1 MTDQDRAHAR
11 ALLREQR
18 HDVHEGSTL
27 RRVGPIRRRRVRVRD
42 TVDGRDVVVVLPE
55 IRPQASRPRRR
66 QAAPPTSAAW
76 RMPSAGALWRRA
88 GEVTAGVRGAVGP
101 AVGSVTSSLGVSA
114 LPAPRVER
122 RHLLA
127 VALAV
132 AAGIATAAVF
142 LVQAGSREPMRQ
154 PAMVVWG
161 TVEPQPTEAAAQD
174 QAAVATGEPTTAAPT
189 TQPTPDPTPE
199 PTAQP
204 TPVPPVFAD
213 GFSAQILACRSISGP
228 RCQGQLDVVEGGQF
242 VVLVQLE
249 ATKAGD
255 VMTSH
260 LVGPSGSTELQR
272 FVVQRG
278 GGGYM
283 YTTQSAAS
291 FAAGE
296 YRLVAQRNGT
306 TVSERPL
313 RIGG

>member
-1 MTDQDRAHAR
+1 M
-11 ALLREQR
+11 
-18 HDVHEGSTL
+18 L

-55 IRPQASRPRRR
+55 IRPAAARPRRR
-66 QAAPPTSAAW
+66 QAASSTSAAW
-76 RMPSAGALWRRA
+76 RMPPAAALWRRA

-101 AVGSVTSSLGVSA
+101 AVGSVTGSLGVSA

-122 RHLLA
+122 RHLFA

-132 AAGIATAAVF
+132 AAAIATAAIF
-142 LVQAGSREPMRQ
+142 LVQAGSREPMPQ

-161 TVEPQPTEAAAQD
+161 TVEPQPTDAAQD
-174 QAAVATGEPTTAAPT
+174 RAAVPTGEPTTAAPT

-199 PTAQP
+199 PTAPP
-204 TPVPPVFAD
+204 TPAPQVFAD

-242 VVLVQLE
+242 VVLIQLE